1 MRTIHR
7 RRGSIGT
14 RGRDAADVAD
24 NASAQSSLGTVYADG
39 LGVLQDQQEAVRWF
53 RAAAEEGDARG
64 QNNLGVMYASG
75 RGVLQ
80 DDAVAFGWFENAAE
94 QGNALCAEQF
104 GRHSLPRRL
113 PRNKLLPRK
122 TVDVGVI
129 EMPRDDRV
137 FSLLLACPTDVQ
149 DEAGLVRSAVEEVNR
164 GVGALQGVR
173 LEVVDWQTHA
183 SPGIGLDAQDV
194 INRQLPD
201 CDIFLGVM
209 WARFGTQT
217 PRAGPGTEEE
227 FDRALTRYQ
236 NNRRSVKI
244 LFYFKE
250 KPLAPNTI
258 EPAQLQ
264 KVKAFRERLQQEG
277 VFYGAFKFGE
287 EFERQLRRDLGQQ
300 VKELVAIGEGELSVQ
315 VDDGSA
321 ANLREETTTADD
333 HESTDDPAE
342 DDGGEL
348 GFLDYVDRAD
358 EQFAESRVVTERLG
372 AAIAE
377 VGGKMRQ
384 RTEEMS
390 DAVAGGTQLSRQE
403 ARVLFGKAADDM
415 NCFSDKLTRDLP
427 SFRSTLS
434 NGVAAVREAARLIP
448 EGPKRDAQLTKAIDD
463 LGGLRD
469 SLDPAIDGVVTFQDA
484 VRGLPKMTRELNVAK
499 KRVSAVLDEVLAA
512 MNGGRHLVRET
523 IALIEA
529 AVSDSPVELAEEG

>member
-1 MRTIHR
+1 
-7 RRGSIGT
+7 
-14 RGRDAADVAD
+14 
-24 NASAQSSLGTVYADG
+24 
-39 LGVLQDQQEAVRWF
+39 
-53 RAAAEEGDARG
+53 
-64 QNNLGVMYASG
+64 MYASG

-80 DDAVAFGWFENAAE
+80 DDAVAFPGLASTQQSFFHA
-94 QGNALCAEQF
+94 
-104 GRHSLPRRL
+104 RRWML
-113 PRNKLLPRK
+113 
-122 TVDVGVI
+122 GVI
-129 EMPRDDRV
+129 AMPRDDRV

-183 SPGIGLDAQDV
+183 SPGIGSDAQAV

-217 PRAGPGTEEE
+217 PRAGSGTEEE

-250 KPLAPNTI
+250 EPLAPNTI

-277 VFYGAFKFGE
+277 VFYGAFESGE
-287 EFERQLRRDLGQQ
+287 EFERQLRLDLGQQ
-300 VKELVAIGEGELSVQ
+300 VKELVATGDGELSVQ

-321 ANLREETTTADD
+321 AANPAEETTTADD

-358 EQFAESRVVTERLG
+358 EQFTESREVTERLG

-434 NGVAAVREAARLIP
+434 NAVAAVREAARLIP

-469 SLDPAIDGVVTFQDA
+469 SLDPAIDGVITFQGA
-484 VRGLPKMTRELNVAK
+484 VRGLPKMTRELNVAN
-499 KRVSAVLDEVLAA
+499 KRVSAVLDEVLDA
-512 MNGGRHLVRET
+512 MNGGRHMVRET

-529 AVSDSPVELAEEG
+529 AVSD